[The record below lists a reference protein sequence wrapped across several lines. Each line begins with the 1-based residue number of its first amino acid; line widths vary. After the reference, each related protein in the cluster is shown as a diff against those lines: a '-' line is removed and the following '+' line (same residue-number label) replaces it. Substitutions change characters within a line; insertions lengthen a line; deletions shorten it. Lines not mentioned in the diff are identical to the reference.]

1 MARALGT
8 SVRSTVAAPAAWR
21 SSLAVRASAAR
32 GRVGGAGP
40 LPGALADQQRC
51 CAGCCKWPAVM
62 LAHSGAAT
70 LVDLLRWLKRGGSAE

>member
-51 CAGCCKWPAVM
+51 CAGCCKWPGGC
-62 LAHSGAAT
+62 LLTAARP
-70 LVDLLRWLKRGGSAE
+70 RWWTCSDG